1 MIYVNEMALA
11 IVKNGIMRT
20 SFNAIALSSDLI
32 PQTLPLIRAT
42 WPGVDLATWR
52 SYVQFFSGQAAPK
65 VSGVNG
71 LCDGAGCYHGLY
83 AYQLERDL
91 LLGPVLAVHLF
102 TATDITN
109 SPRIVEALLDTAEAR
124 AFDSGGV
131 AMRVRLCGRQAE
143 MASKLRSLGLTADSG
158 QFCKRVELRPRPN

>member
-1 MIYVNEMALA
+1 
-11 IVKNGIMRT
+11 MRRA
-20 SFNAIALSSDLI
+20 FKAIALSSDSI

-52 SYVQFFSGQAAPK
+52 GYVQFFSGQAAPK

-71 LCDGAGCYHGLY
+71 LCDGTGCYRGLY

-91 LLGPVLAVHLF
+91 FLGPVFAVHLF
-102 TATDITN
+102 TAVDIVN

-124 AFDSGGV
+124 AYDSGCM
-131 AMRVRLCGRQAE
+131 AMRIRLSGRQME
-143 MASKLRSLGLTADSG
+143 MASRLRALGLTADNG
-158 QFCKRVELRPRPN
+158 QFYKSVELRPCAN

>member
-1 MIYVNEMALA
+1 
-11 IVKNGIMRT
+11 MRT

-52 SYVQFFSGQAAPK
+52 GYVQFFSGQAAPK

-71 LCDGAGCYHGLY
+71 LCDGAGCYRGLY

-91 LLGPVLAVHLF
+91 LLGPVLALHLF
-102 TATDITN
+102 TAADIIN

-124 AFDSGGV
+124 AFDSGCL
-131 AMRVRLCGRQAE
+131 AMRIRLCGRQTE